1 MRRRKWTSN
10 GQFRH
15 QNDSGYDNSFP
26 TRHFPSKIEKW
37 NIMQQQQQL
46 KTAKRER
53 GDVESHLGGVGV
65 GGLRRGVNLHG
76 LVDAKA
82 LLRGEHPHKSSS
94 KPLSFSLSLW
104 THLTAEAAAVQD
116 YKPETF
122 FFYEKR
128 MLEMLEEIGS
138 VKTETNRPRIFGA
151 RKRQLE

>member
-37 NIMQQQQQL
+37 NIMLQR
-46 KTAKRER
+46 KTAKWGR
-53 GDVESHLGGVGV
+53 GRWIPPGW
-65 GGLRRGVNLHG
+65 RRSRGSSTWGRPSWPCWCQGPPQRWASSQIL
-76 LVDAKA
+76 LKA
-82 LLRGEHPHKSSS
+82 SLL
-94 KPLSFSLSLW
+94 LSLTVNSPHSRSCSSAGLQAW
-104 THLTAEAAAVQD
+104 NI
-116 YKPETF
+116 F
-122 FFYEKR
+122 FDEKR

-138 VKTETNRPRIFGA
+138 VETETNRPRIFGA